1 MDEILIRD
9 NNNIQHKKTNNLFS
23 LRKRIATKCKRSLSR
38 IILFSENFPSLF
50 SILKLFIG
58 LLLIGIPAIVVGYL
72 LFFTQTKKYIVLP
85 FFISMSLYTA
95 FILLLFVS
103 RVGDDCNVYG
113 LLIPSWDRINLFRLL
128 NCFILNTLIIWSFF
142 FFEKYFIDLPVKKDM
157 VAQIYSEIETSYQVF
172 DKGSYLLRY
181 MFIFTMWN
189 QENRNNTELG
199 YFEYEDDFLHD
210 FRTMLCKFTTPTIV
224 IGLFYLGKI
233 IFFRTKNALIYSFI
247 DVIVLFECFYFAFF
261 PIDNNSTNE
270 RNKEYFV
277 YDYKIYIE
285 IIPLFVLLL
294 LILFLYIKIYIIGLY
309 KRKLFSYRTRKIN
322 CLTYFIVIL
331 SFLLVLLG
339 ITSLSIILIQ
349 SITIKVDSKLSI
361 TIYDLFWRLFLG
373 GLISIAVGSSFAF
386 GHYFFKLVYGPI
398 AYELCPAVLKN
409 PHYMRCSHNIRNN
422 KKGVKSKRNTKY
434 KKKILIP

>member
-1 MDEILIRD
+1 
-9 NNNIQHKKTNNLFS
+9 
-23 LRKRIATKCKRSLSR
+23 
-38 IILFSENFPSLF
+38 
-50 SILKLFIG
+50 
-58 LLLIGIPAIVVGYL
+58 
-72 LFFTQTKKYIVLP
+72 
-85 FFISMSLYTA
+85 MSLYTA

-210 FRTMLCKFTTPTIV
+210 FRSMLCKFTTPTIV

-285 IIPLFVLLL
+285 ISE
-294 LILFLYIKIYIIGLY
+294 K
-309 KRKLFSYRTRKIN
+309 
-322 CLTYFIVIL
+322 
-331 SFLLVLLG
+331 
-339 ITSLSIILIQ
+339 
-349 SITIKVDSKLSI
+349 
-361 TIYDLFWRLFLG
+361 
-373 GLISIAVGSSFAF
+373 
-386 GHYFFKLVYGPI
+386 
-398 AYELCPAVLKN
+398 
-409 PHYMRCSHNIRNN
+409 
-422 KKGVKSKRNTKY
+422 
-434 KKKILIP
+434 